1 MNHNTFRT
9 MVAGGFAAASLT
21 AAVAVG
27 ALASPAAAVAVGALA
42 SPVAAV
48 TATSQPDGSD
58 APRAASPQGFIM
70 SDGRICNPRW
80 GC

>member
-1 MNHNTFRT
+1 MNHNMFRT

-21 AAVAVG
+21 VAAV
-27 ALASPAAAVAVGALA
+27 ALASPAA
-42 SPVAAV
+42 
-48 TATSQPDGSD
+48 TATSMSQPDVN
-58 APRAASPQGFIM
+58 APTLAGSPQGFIM

>member
-1 MNHNTFRT
+1 MNQNMFRT

-21 AAVAVG
+21 VGVAVV
-27 ALASPAAAVAVGALA
+27 ALASPA
-42 SPVAAV
+42 AAV
-48 TATSQPDGSD
+48 TATSQPDVN
-58 APRAASPQGFIM
+58 AATLAASPQGFIM